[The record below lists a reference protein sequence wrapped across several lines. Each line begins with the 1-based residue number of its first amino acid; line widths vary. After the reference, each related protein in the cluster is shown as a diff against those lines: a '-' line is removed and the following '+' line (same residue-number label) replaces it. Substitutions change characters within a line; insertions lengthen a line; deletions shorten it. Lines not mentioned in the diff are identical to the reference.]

1 MGFFLFCK
9 SFVQKLG
16 GHMDP
21 KTRIRLFIIFFVLCL
36 VTYLL
41 VPILIPGRDIVQRLD
56 IFESPITNFIFI
68 ISLFLFVAFVFVTL
82 SYAFCCLFRLNKLH
96 KVKIGEI
103 LISHGLVTPEQLEE
117 GLNEQRF
124 RMGEILVDCGRITPE
139 QRDQALSYQRKK
151 YRKIGVILKE
161 LRYSTEEDILWAIE
175 RMKRKIGEI
184 LMEKR
189 YITDYDLTA
198 VLSLQA
204 S

>member
-1 MGFFLFCK
+1 MNSASGWVKYWLIVAA
-9 SFVQKLG
+9 SRQN
-16 GHMDP
+16 
-21 KTRIRLFIIFFVLCL
+21 REIRL
-36 VTYLL
+36 YL
-41 VPILIPGRDIVQRLD
+41 IK
-56 IFESPITNFIFI
+56 E
-68 ISLFLFVAFVFVTL
+68 
-82 SYAFCCLFRLNKLH
+82 
-96 KVKIGEI
+96 
-103 LISHGLVTPEQLEE
+103 
-117 GLNEQRF
+117 
-124 RMGEILVDCGRITPE
+124 
-139 QRDQALSYQRKK
+139 KK